1 MTTTLRR
8 VSASIADSGAVAVPG
23 AGSAD
28 FAIHAHK
35 TASEIALV
43 HLPKDRVKLA
53 LDVAISSST
62 QPWQAFAS
70 GRF

>member
-1 MTTTLRR
+1 
-8 VSASIADSGAVAVPG
+8 VPG